1 MSMSDEP
8 ESLAEE
14 VERLRAAGAGGP
26 VPARDAA
33 DLLPS
38 PPQPTVSPAPAA
50 PATEPAA
57 AVPSRPDGAAVNE
70 SWDLAGVGAAGGLSG
85 RLQRWIRRLMRPLV
99 EAQTSF
105 NARQVQLDNQLL
117 EYVDA
122 RFDATHRHYDQ
133 VLGLYG
139 RHLQDADR
147 RHVLLEKEVVT
158 HVHDLVKRID
168 LVLAHG
174 ERTRVDLESSLRMVR
189 ARLEQMEERLVRVTK
204 SDAGRDC

>member
-1 MSMSDEP
+1 MSDEP

-14 VERLRAAGAGGP
+14 VERLRAGAAGEP

-38 PPQPTVSPAPAA
+38 PPRPTVSPTPEV
-50 PATEPAA
+50 PATEPTAT
-57 AVPSRPDGAAVNE
+57 VPARPDGTAINE
-70 SWDLAGVGAAGGLSG
+70 SWDLAAVGAAGGLSG
-85 RLQRWIRRLMRPLV
+85 RLQRWIRRLMGPLV
-99 EAQTSF
+99 EAQTGF
-105 NARQVQLDNQLL
+105 NARQVQFDNRML
-117 EYVDA
+117 EYLDA

-147 RHVLLEKEVVT
+147 RHVLLEKEIVA

-189 ARLEQMEERLVRVTK
+189 ARLEQMEERLARVTS
-204 SDAGRDC
+204 SDAGRDG